1 MRAGEVTFK
10 TTPMSY
16 TREPNWDKLKPTIDW
31 DEQEEKLA
39 DKLSNL
45 IHTQINNRQMNQ
57 GIVKSQKFVRTWNGP
72 SGDIHYFDL
81 VVESNG
87 LNEVGQI
94 GVKDMNSPKIQVGAT
109 LHYTTEERTGP
120 TGKKTTNFKMQ
131 NPMQYSGPNSS
142 GNSSANSAGISSGNY
157 RKESPDVQ
165 KSISKSVALNNA
177 VLFSNAS
184 KDRMKPGDVLDVAE
198 IFLAWLSG
206 EAVEAVQIKAVTNE
220 SSDDEMPF

>member
-16 TREPNWDKLKPTIDW
+16 TREPNWEKLKPTIDW

-87 LNEVGQI
+87 LNEVGQV

-120 TGKKTTNFKMQ
+120 TGKKSTNFKLQ
-131 NPMQYSGPNSS
+131 NPMQYSGTTAAPSGAVNSTS
-142 GNSSANSAGISSGNY
+142 NY
-157 RKESPDVQ
+157 RKESPEVQ

-177 VLFSNAS
+177 VLFCKEQKGS
-184 KDRMKPGDVLDVAE
+184 KPGDVLDVAE

-206 EAVEAVQIKAVTNE
+206 EAVEAVQIKAATNE
-220 SSDDEMPF
+220 SSNDEMPF

>member
-1 MRAGEVTFK
+1 MNY
-10 TTPMSY
+10 S
-16 TREPNWDKLKPTIDW
+16 REPNWEKLKPTIDW

-39 DKLSNL
+39 NKLENY
-45 IHTQINNRQMNQ
+45 INQKKQTVMNQ

-81 VVESNG
+81 VVESNNG

-131 NPMQYSGPNSS
+131 NPNPFNAAG
-142 GNSSANSAGISSGNY
+142 ANSAAPSGGSSY
-157 RKESPDVQ
+157 VPRKESPDVQ

-206 EAVEAVQIKAVTNE
+206 EAVEAVEIKAVTNE
-220 SSDDEMPF
+220 SADDEMPF